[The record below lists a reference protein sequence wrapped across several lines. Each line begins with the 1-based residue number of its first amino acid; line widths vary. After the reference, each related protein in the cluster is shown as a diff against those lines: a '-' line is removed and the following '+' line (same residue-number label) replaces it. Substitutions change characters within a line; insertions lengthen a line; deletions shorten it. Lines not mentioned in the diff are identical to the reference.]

1 MMKETKTFLQC
12 CLEGTM
18 EPSEIHD
25 AVEAY
30 LGDSYEYGQ
39 IVRRDQPDVIDY
51 HMVTIWRNGDAADE
65 QKGMTCYEEMD

>member
-1 MMKETKTFLQC
+1 MMEETKTFLQR

-18 EPSEIHD
+18 QP
-25 AVEAY
+25 
-30 LGDSYEYGQ
+30 YEYGQ

-51 HMVTIWRNGDAADE
+51 HMVTIWRNGDVADE